1 MARSPKL
8 EVSAIN
14 IRISTDEDR
23 DYVALVKL
31 LASQKKGV
39 RVYGDSYVAIS
50 FFDETT
56 NTGILSKYTEIDI
69 DGDWF
74 DLEDFDA
81 APPEKLDEI
90 SIPES
95 LRPNLAQFY
104 FRLDPN
110 SHIFLFSNYS
120 ASKSLSARSM
130 ERYFEQSLRWSVVN
144 ETFGRVEADIIKSYD
159 EAEMLLKM
167 PHLKEMRFIIGR
179 PNTDIGKGLAEEIE
193 ERLERENGDEYEE
206 VVRAKNEK
214 DLSPTDRSFNL
225 AIVASENG
233 KVETKSLVNGIV
245 TTHTTG
251 DSPLVEKD
259 TYDPEVVS
267 ELNVFNRLASSL
279 LAKVNEMRDR
289 LREKTSETDG

>member
-1 MARSPKL
+1 MARPPKL

-23 DYVALVKL
+23 DYSALIAT
-31 LASQKKGV
+31 LAEQRKGV

-50 FFDETT
+50 YFDESSKM
-56 NTGILSKYTEIDI
+56 GILSKYTEIDI

-104 FRLDPN
+104 FKLDED
-110 SHIFLFSNYS
+110 SHVVLFSSYS
-120 ASKSLSARSM
+120 ASKSLSARSL
-130 ERYFEQSLRWSVVN
+130 ETYFAQALRWSVISQK
-144 ETFGRVEADIIKSYD
+144 FGRVEADIIKSYD
-159 EAEMLLKM
+159 EAEMLLRM

-179 PNTDIGKGLAEEIE
+179 PNTDIGRGLAEEIE

-206 VVRAKNEK
+206 VVRTKTEK
-214 DLSPTDRSFNL
+214 DLVPTERSFNL

-233 KVETKSLVNGIV
+233 KVQTKSLVNGIV
-245 TTHTTG
+245 TTHTTE

-259 TYDPEVVS
+259 TYDPEVQS
-267 ELNVFNRLASSL
+267 ELSVFNRLASTLIS
-279 LAKVNEMRDR
+279 KVNQMRDR
-289 LREKTSETDG
+289 LREKTTDPNG